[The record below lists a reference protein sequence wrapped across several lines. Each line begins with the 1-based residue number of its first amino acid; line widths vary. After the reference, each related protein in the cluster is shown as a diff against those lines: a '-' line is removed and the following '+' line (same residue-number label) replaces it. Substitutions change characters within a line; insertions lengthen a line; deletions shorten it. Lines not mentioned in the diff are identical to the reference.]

1 MQEIS
6 EKGNEKFFTVNRIF
20 MKRIAFYTFT
30 THFILEKKIQLL
42 KECVAYQPLQINP
55 DFP

>member
-42 KECVAYQPLQINP
+42 KECVAYQPLHINP